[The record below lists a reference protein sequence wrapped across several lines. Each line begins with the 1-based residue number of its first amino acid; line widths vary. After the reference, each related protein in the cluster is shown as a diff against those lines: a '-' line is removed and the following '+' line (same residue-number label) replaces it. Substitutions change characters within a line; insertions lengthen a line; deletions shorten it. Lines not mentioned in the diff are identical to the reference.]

1 MNKQRMTK
9 QQQRERRH
17 RRVRARVQGTKER
30 PRLCVFRSLR
40 GMYGQMVDDNAGTVI
55 VSAHTKKD
63 VAKADAG
70 DRKGKV
76 ATSYLLGV
84 ALGEKAKAAK
94 ITSVVFDRAGYVY
107 HGRVKAFAEGVRD
120 AGIQF

>member
-1 MNKQRMTK
+1 MNKQRITK

-17 RRVRARVQGTKER
+17 RRVRARIHGTAAR

-40 GMYGQMVDDNAGTVI
+40 GMYGQLVNDETGTVI
-55 VSAHTKKD
+55 ASAHSKSG
-63 VAKADAG
+63 VAKTEAG

-76 ATSYLLGV
+76 AASYLLGM
-84 ALGEKAKAAK
+84 ALGEKAKAAN
-94 ITSVVFDRAGYVY
+94 ITTVVFDRSGYVY
-107 HGRVKAFAEGVRD
+107 HGRIKAFADGVRD